1 MRDVLVV
8 GGGLAGWRAAEA
20 AAEAGAS
27 VTLVANGPG
36 NSPDIHALNCPVLPE
51 DSVARYV
58 ADTLSSGHGANDR
71 ALVEAMCRGS
81 LALRSAFAFDRDET
95 GGFKTIQPLGSSVP
109 RCVTVGHAIGA
120 VALAQIQARLKGRIA
135 VERRTV
141 TVDDL
146 RAART
151 ANPRLAIVLATGGWC
166 GKYAFST
173 NPAYL
178 KGDGLAFAA
187 AFGAAVRDV
196 DEAHV
201 QYEPTVRTEGPLR
214 GVPVITTLLYEGA
227 RLVDA
232 QGADVLP
239 DARRNKDELARA
251 IFAAGGAA
259 TYDLTDVPA
268 ERLRDCKM
276 DPAERLIPVAPAPHS
291 SLGGVVIDAQCRA
304 LDAQGRPVP
313 GLFACGE
320 VTAGVHGL
328 NRLGGNGGTA
338 AWVFG
343 GIAGES
349 AAGGPAR
356 GGDCNRFKGQK
367 HERNR
372 HP

>member
-1 MRDVLVV
+1 MSGTSIADGADVLVV
-8 GGGLAGWRAAEA
+8 GGGLAGWRAAETA
-20 AAEAGAS
+20 ALSGAA

-51 DSVARYV
+51 DSVERYV
-58 ADTLSSGHGANDR
+58 ADTLSSGRGANDR
-71 ALVEAMCRGS
+71 ALVETMCRAS
-81 LALRSAFAFDRDET
+81 LALKDDYAFDRDAA
-95 GGFKTIQPLGSSVP
+95 GAYQAIRPLGSTVP
-109 RCVTVGHAIGA
+109 RCVTIGHAVGA
-120 VALAQIQARLKGRIA
+120 VILAQIQARLKGH
-135 VERRTV
+135 VTVMHQTV

-146 RAART
+146 RRARA
-151 ANPRLAIVLATGGWC
+151 ANPKLAIVLATGGWC

-178 KGDGLAFAA
+178 KGDGLAFAV

-196 DEAHV
+196 DAAHV
-201 QYEPTVRTEGPLR
+201 QYEPTVRTEGPRR

-232 QGADVLP
+232 HGADILP

-251 IFAAGGAA
+251 IFAAGGTAI
-259 TYDLTDVPA
+259 YDLTDVPEA
-268 ERLRDCKM
+268 KLRACKM
-276 DPAERLIPVAPAPHS
+276 DPAERRIPVAPAPHS
-291 SLGGVVIDAQCRA
+291 SLGGIVIDAYCRA
-304 LDAQGRPVP
+304 LNADGCPVP

-349 AAGGPAR
+349 AADYAIIQR
-356 GGDCNRFKGQK
+356 
-367 HERNR
+367 
-372 HP
+372 